1 MALVFEND
9 RKLGESVDPQ
19 MKGNNDLLLKVK
31 QDSLHRTLSRRQHSV
46 VI

>member
-9 RKLGESVDPQ
+9 RKVSESSDLQ

-31 QDSLHRTLSRRQHSV
+31 QDALHRTLSRRQHSV